1 MTRAPRRIRRLHPD
15 YQSPAL
21 SELLVT
27 PYTTFHS
34 RRRSQRPSG
43 SPTS

>member
-15 YQSPAL
+15 RRFQAL

-27 PYTTFHS
+27 PYTTFPEV
-34 RRRSQRPSG
+34 RDW
-43 SPTS
+43 